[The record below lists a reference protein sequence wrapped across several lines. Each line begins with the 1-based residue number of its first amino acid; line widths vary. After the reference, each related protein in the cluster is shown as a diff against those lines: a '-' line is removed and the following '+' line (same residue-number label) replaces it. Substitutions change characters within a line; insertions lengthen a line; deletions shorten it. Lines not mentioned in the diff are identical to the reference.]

1 MKEKILRWWYF
12 KVNNPVIRKGE
23 KGGFKWTFRRFWL
36 DISTVSGNFK
46 ARFMA
51 AEHPFGYLVSG
62 KDDSNI
68 EGFCQTM
75 YEVGMLLTTDQGFVN
90 DVQKALK
97 KYSSRIEK
105 KAKVVEDED
114 EERAALEWE
123 KQVQEYVETPKR
135 QRRRA
140 ARNLKEDH

>member
-114 EERAALEWE
+114 EEKAALEWE
-123 KQVQEYVETPKR
+123 KQVQERVDTPKR
-135 QRRRA
+135 QRRRS